1 MPLGVVITKSHVE
14 KSREGACASG
24 QEEELVPLPVYLS
37 CTPNLEAEGY
47 VWFSDLPNQFK
58 CSCQGTNFDGS
69 VRISVCEASF
79 SRTHNWVFDCK
90 RWRIV
95 AARLRH
101 LLGLFLGSIKAPVPS
116 SRPGII
122 PATARWPCQ
131 IRRLRRDRSHAQP
144 PLGGEPGEDPRF
156 ATARRGAML
165 RPGHRG
171 APISHGHSQ
180 AVAGPWRWCPNRD
193 RSSPEAPPP

>member
-1 MPLGVVITKSHVE
+1 VAGERVAKQKSDMDAATSKLGDLIDLLAQQKFGPSTQIGLTTS
-14 KSREGACASG
+14 S
-24 QEEELVPLPVYLS
+24 LS
-37 CTPNLEAEGY
+37 
-47 VWFSDLPNQFK
+47 
-58 CSCQGTNFDGS
+58 GS